1 MNVSKRLLLLSAF
14 AGGTFFLNAV
24 EAVETPKNPSP
35 EEVNQLFGFPLFSKE
50 NLWSESDR
58 DVAERLR
65 LNMESE
71 TSFESGYRIY
81 PNASA
86 KVLGVRP
93 FSIFLQGVEGR
104 ASRLSL
110 IFANKGDISVYATQ
124 NDERRALTSENHEM
138 IVSPQMLQ
146 AYEAAIRK
154 DGDLLKQALTALFG
168 SPIPITVGMVA
179 NMEERGE
186 RWDWRGSSF
195 ILFSPRNEYVA
206 LRILSTKLFSDPD
219 AERNSFEKS
228 KELIPKR
235 VVHRSNGD
243 VVIRDIPMVDQGAKG
258 YCVPATYERVLR
270 YYGLT
275 ADMNVL
281 AMAGETQVGGGTSMG
296 KIADAAFELV
306 REAGGRITSGIGSV
320 RINDISPYIDKGEPV
335 LWALDSS
342 DELNERLGA
351 RMTSRE
357 GVSDTNAAK
366 AWCEKV
372 LPSIRASART
382 LPRNGA
388 HVCLIIG
395 YNHLTRELAISDSWG
410 PEFSERWLTEEEAQA
425 VNLGDGTVIG
435 W

>member
-1 MNVSKRLLLLSAF
+1 MDVSQKLFLLAAF
-14 AGGTFFLNAV
+14 AIGTLFLHTSEAV
-24 EAVETPKNPSP
+24 EAPKNPSS
-35 EEVNQLFGFPLFSKE
+35 EEVNQVFGIPLFSKE
-50 NLWSESDR
+50 NLWSEPAR
-58 DVAERLR
+58 NVAERLG
-65 LNMESE
+65 LKMESE
-71 TSFESGYRIY
+71 TSYESGYRLY
-81 PNASA
+81 PEAGAS
-86 KVLGVRP
+86 VLGTRP
-93 FSIFLQGVEGR
+93 FSIFLQGIAGR
-104 ASRLSL
+104 TSRLSF

-124 NDERRALTSENHEM
+124 NDERRALTSENHDM
-138 IVSPQMLQ
+138 VVSPQMLQ
-146 AYEAAIRK
+146 AYKAAIRH
-154 DGDLLKQALTALFG
+154 DGDRLELALTTLLG
-168 SPIPITVGMVA
+168 PPNPITLGMVS

-206 LRILSTKLFSDPD
+206 LRILSTKLFSDTD

-228 KELIPKR
+228 KDLISNR
-235 VVHRSNGD
+235 VIHQSNGD
-243 VVIRDIPMVDQGAKG
+243 VVIGDIPMVDQGEKG

-281 AMAGETQVGGGTSMG
+281 AMAGETQAGGGTSMA

-306 REAGGRITSGIGSV
+306 REAGGRITSGIGAV
-320 RINDISPYIDKGEPV
+320 RISDISPYIDKGEPV

-342 DELNERLGA
+342 DELNDRLGG
-351 RMTSRE
+351 RMIGRE
-357 GVSDTNAAK
+357 GVTDTNAAL
-366 AWCEKV
+366 AWCEKI

-410 PEFSERWLTEEEAQA
+410 PGFSERWLTEEEAQA